1 MRSEPNGPLTA
12 LAALDAFDALDG
24 LAQAVLIVDNAAQV
38 VFANRAAAALLAQPQ
53 GLRES
58 PRGLQTP
65 SPKATQRLHASIAS
79 AAGDGDG
86 ASTRTGSAMLVERT
100 TAGIP
105 GIALQVLIS
114 PLGARPGL
122 AMLMVNDP
130 QAVPHGI
137 EQHLIA
143 LYALTPAEA
152 RVAGEVGN
160 GGNPRA
166 IAATLRILPSTVRT
180 HLHHIFAK
188 TATRGQADLMRLVAQ
203 LAQLPRGF
211 TERGD

>member
-1 MRSEPNGPLTA
+1 MRSEPDGPLTA

-79 AAGDGDG
+79 AAGDG

-211 TERGD
+211 AEHGD